1 MKLRVGTRGSKL
13 ALHQTRQT
21 IEQLKKAKPDLEVEE
36 VIIKTLGDKV
46 QDLPLFKVGG
56 QGLFIKAIE
65 NALIENKIDL
75 AVHSLKDVPHEMSE
89 GLVLAA
95 FGLPQD
101 PRDCL
106 LSFKYDSLKKLP
118 EGSLIG
124 TSSLR
129 RRSQL
134 AKIRPDLKFS
144 DYRGNLDTRLR
155 KLEEGQVDAV
165 ILAAAGLARY
175 NQQEKITQYFDTETI
190 VPPAGQGI
198 IAIQCRQ
205 ADLES
210 YRPLFKQF
218 SCKKSTLRAIC
229 ERAFLKRIQGGCQTP
244 MAIHARIEED
254 QIVANSFIG
263 SNDGVKTIFRTDTGP
278 LNEPE
283 KLGLKAAEAIIAAGG
298 LKLINKSGETDKK

>member
-21 IEQLKKAKPDLEVEE
+21 IELIKKAKPDLEVEE

-65 NALIENKIDL
+65 NALLENEIDL

-89 GLVLAA
+89 GLELAA
-95 FGLPQD
+95 FGLPRD

-106 LSFKYDSLKKLP
+106 LSFKYDSLQKLP
-118 EGSLIG
+118 SGSLVG

-129 RRSQL
+129 RRSLL
-134 AKIRPDLKFS
+134 AKLRPDLKFS

-175 NQQEKITQYFDTETI
+175 NQQDKVTQYFETDTI

-198 IAIQCRQ
+198 IAVQCRQ
-205 ADLES
+205 ADLEQ
-210 YRPLFKQF
+210 YKPLFKEF

-229 ERAFLKRIQGGCQTP
+229 ERAFLKKIQGGCQTP
-244 MAIHARIEED
+244 MAIHAKIEEN
-254 QIVANSFIG
+254 QIVATSFIG
-263 SNDGVKTIFRTDTGP
+263 SPDGSKTIFRTDSGP

-283 KLGLKAAEAIIAAGG
+283 ELGIKAADAIIAAGG
-298 LKLINKSGETDKK
+298 LKLLNKSGETEKS

>member
-1 MKLRVGTRGSKL
+1 MT
-13 ALHQTRQT
+13 A
-21 IEQLKKAKPDLEVEE
+21 
-36 VIIKTLGDKV
+36 
-46 QDLPLFKVGG
+46 
-56 QGLFIKAIE
+56 
-65 NALIENKIDL
+65 
-75 AVHSLKDVPHEMSE
+75 

-106 LSFKYDSLKKLP
+106 LSFKYDSLQKLP
-118 EGSLIG
+118 AGALVG

-175 NQQEKITQYFDTETI
+175 NQQDKITQYFDTDTI

-198 IAIQCRQ
+198 IAVQCCQ
-205 ADLES
+205 TDLEQ
-210 YRPLFKQF
+210 YQPLFKEF
-218 SCKKSTLRAIC
+218 SCQKSTIRAIC
-229 ERAFLKRIQGGCQTP
+229 ERAFLKKIQGGCQTP
-244 MAIHARIEED
+244 MGIHARIEEQ
-254 QIVANSFIG
+254 QIVATSFIG
-263 SNDGVKTIFRTDTGP
+263 SNDGSKTISRTDTGP
-278 LNEPE
+278 LAEPE
-283 KLGLKAAEAIIAAGG
+283 KLGIEAAEAIIAAGG
-298 LKLINKSGETDKK
+298 LKLINKPGETDKNE